1 MLSFRVKDR
10 PGMEVKRMTGAATG
24 STVPRR
30 QLGRYLRELRTNA
43 RLTVQAAAKALEWSE
58 AKMWRIETG
67 QTSLRSHDVELMCRV
82 YGAPDELK
90 VALMGL
96 AKETKGKG
104 WWHAYGDVIPSGF
117 DLFIGLEEAARTL
130 EEYSPELVPGLFQT
144 PDYLRALFKKNRPEL
159 KDEEVERR
167 IQLRV
172 QRQVLVTRPTAP
184 PMLRVI
190 LNEAVVYRVIGGAAV
205 MADQLDRLAELNERQ
220 NVSVRVMA
228 FSAGAHRGLDTGP
241 FKVMRFP
248 TTGDGR
254 DHEPPTVYVQGFT
267 GALYLDKPYEID
279 RYAEAFA
286 VIWENALPEEDSSA
300 LFRQTAREMNR
311 P

>member
-1 MLSFRVKDR
+1 
-10 PGMEVKRMTGAATG
+10 MTGAATG

-82 YGAPDELK
+82 YGAPEDLK

-104 WWHAYGDVIPSGF
+104 WWHAYGDVIPDGF
-117 DLFIGLEEAARTL
+117 DLFIGLEGAAVSR
-130 EEYSPELVPGLFQT
+130 EEYSSELIPGLFQT
-144 PDYLRALFKKNRPEL
+144 PDYARAVIRNNTRLH
-159 KDEEVERR
+159 DEEIERR
-167 IQLRV
+167 VELRI
-172 QRQVLVTRPTAP
+172 QRQTLVTRPTAP
-184 PMLRVI
+184 PRLRVA
-190 LNEAVVYRVIGGAAV
+190 LNEAVIRRAIGGTAV
-205 MADQLDRLAELNERQ
+205 MTAQLDHLSELNDRS
-220 NVSVRVMA
+220 NVSIRVVP
-228 FSAGAHRGLDTGP
+228 FSSGAHQGLDTGS
-241 FKVMRFP
+241 FILMRFP

-254 DHEPPTVYVQGFT
+254 NHEPPTVYVQGFT
-267 GALYLDKPYEID
+267 GALYLDKPSEID
-279 RYAEAFA
+279 RYAEAFKT
-286 VIWENALPEEDSSA
+286 IWDNALPCGASSA
-300 LFRQTAREMNR
+300 LFREIAREMNG

>member
-1 MLSFRVKDR
+1 M
-10 PGMEVKRMTGAATG
+10 PEAATG

-67 QTSLRSHDVELMCRV
+67 QTSLRSHDVETMCRV

-104 WWHAYGDVIPSGF
+104 WWHAYGDVIPDGF
-117 DLFIGLEEAARTL
+117 DLFIGLEEAAQSL

-144 PDYLRALFKKNRPEL
+144 PDYARAVISNNTRLQ
-159 KDEEVERR
+159 DEDIDRR
-167 IQLRV
+167 VQLRV
-172 QRQVLVTRPTAP
+172 QRQTLVTRPTSP
-184 PMLRVI
+184 PTIRVA
-190 LNEAVVYRVIGGAAV
+190 LNEAVVRRVVGGPAV
-205 MADQLDRLAELNERQ
+205 MAAQLDGLAELNERPH
-220 NVSVRVMA
+220 VSIRVVPYEV
-228 FSAGAHRGLDTGP
+228 GAHRGLDTGP
-241 FKVMRFP
+241 FILMRFP

-254 DHEPPTVYVQGFT
+254 DHEPPIVYVQGFT
-267 GALYLDKPYEID
+267 GALYLDKPREID
-279 RYAEAFA
+279 RYSDGFAF
-286 VIWENALPEEDSSA
+286 IWDNALPQEDSSA

>member
-1 MLSFRVKDR
+1 
-10 PGMEVKRMTGAATG
+10 MTEAATG

-67 QTSLRSHDVELMCRV
+67 QTSLRSHDVETMCRV

-104 WWHAYGDVIPSGF
+104 WWHAYGDVIPDGF
-117 DLFIGLEEAARTL
+117 DLFIGLEEAARSL

-144 PDYLRALFKKNRPEL
+144 PDYARAVITNNARLH
-159 KDEEVERR
+159 EEDIDRRVQLR
-167 IQLRV
+167 IQ
-172 QRQVLVTRPTAP
+172 RQTLVTRPTSP
-184 PMLRVI
+184 PALRVA
-190 LNEAVVYRVIGGAAV
+190 LNEAVVRRVVGGPAV
-205 MADQLDRLAELNERQ
+205 MAAQLDRLAELNERP
-220 NVSVRVMA
+220 NVSIRVVPYE
-228 FSAGAHRGLDTGP
+228 AGAHRGLDTGP
-241 FKVMRFP
+241 FILMRFP

-254 DHEPPTVYVQGFT
+254 NHEPPTVYVQGFT
-267 GALYLDKPYEID
+267 GALYLDKPREID
-279 RYAEAFA
+279 RYSEGFA
-286 VIWENALPEEDSSA
+286 VIWDNALPEEGSSA

-311 P
+311 S

>member
-1 MLSFRVKDR
+1 
-10 PGMEVKRMTGAATG
+10 MTEAATG

-43 RLTVQAAAKALEWSE
+43 RLTVHAAANALEWSE

-67 QTSLRSHDVELMCRV
+67 QTSLRSHDVETMCRV

-104 WWHAYGDVIPSGF
+104 WWHAYGDVIPDGF
-117 DLFIGLEEAARTL
+117 DLFIGLEEAARSL

-144 PDYLRALFKKNRPEL
+144 PDYARAVITNNARLH
-159 KDEEVERR
+159 DEDIDRR
-167 IQLRV
+167 VQLRV
-172 QRQVLVTRPTAP
+172 QRQTLVTRSTSPPT
-184 PMLRVI
+184 LRVA
-190 LNEAVVYRVIGGAAV
+190 LNEAVVRRVVGGPAV
-205 MADQLDRLAELNERQ
+205 MAGQLERLAELNERP
-220 NVSVRVMA
+220 NVSIRVMPYE
-228 FSAGAHRGLDTGP
+228 AGAHRGLDTGP
-241 FKVMRFP
+241 FILMRFP

-254 DHEPPTVYVQGFT
+254 NHEPPTVYVQGFT
-267 GALYLDKPYEID
+267 GALYLDKPCEID
-279 RYAEAFA
+279 RYSEGFE
-286 VIWENALPEEDSSA
+286 VIWDNALPQEDSSA

>member
-1 MLSFRVKDR
+1 
-10 PGMEVKRMTGAATG
+10 MTEAATG

-67 QTSLRSHDVELMCRV
+67 QTSLRSHDVETMCRV
-82 YGAPDELK
+82 YGAPDDLK

-104 WWHAYGDVIPSGF
+104 WWHAYGDVIPDGF
-117 DLFIGLEEAARTL
+117 DLFIGLEEAARSL

-144 PDYLRALFKKNRPEL
+144 PDYARAVITNNARLH
-159 KDEEVERR
+159 DEDIDRR
-167 IQLRV
+167 VQLRV
-172 QRQVLVTRPTAP
+172 QRQTLVTRPTSP
-184 PMLRVI
+184 PTLRVA
-190 LNEAVVYRVIGGAAV
+190 LNEAVVCRVVGGPAV
-205 MADQLDRLAELNERQ
+205 MAGQLERLAELNERP
-220 NVSVRVMA
+220 NVSIRVMPYE
-228 FSAGAHRGLDTGP
+228 AGAHRGLDTGP
-241 FKVMRFP
+241 FILMRFP

-254 DHEPPTVYVQGFT
+254 NHEPPTVYVQGFT
-267 GALYLDKPYEID
+267 GALYLDKPREID
-279 RYAEAFA
+279 RYSEGFE
-286 VIWENALPEEDSSA
+286 VIWNNALPQEDSSA

-311 P
+311 S

>member
-1 MLSFRVKDR
+1 
-10 PGMEVKRMTGAATG
+10 MEVKWMMEAATG

-67 QTSLRSHDVELMCRV
+67 QTSLRSHDVETMCRV

-104 WWHAYGDVIPSGF
+104 WWHAYGDVIPDGF
-117 DLFIGLEEAARTL
+117 DLFIGLEEAARSR
-130 EEYSPELVPGLFQT
+130 EEYSPELIPGLLQT
-144 PDYLRALFKKNRPEL
+144 PDYLHALFRKNRPDL
-159 KDEEVERR
+159 QAEEVERR
-167 IQLRV
+167 VQLRV
-172 QRQVLVTRPTAP
+172 QRQALVTRVTAP
-184 PMLRVI
+184 PELKVV
-190 LNEAVVYRVIGGAAV
+190 LNEAVVRRVVGGPAV
-205 MADQLDRLAELNERQ
+205 MAAQLDRLAEANERP
-220 NVSVRVMA
+220 NVSIRVLSFA
-228 FSAGAHRGLDTGP
+228 EGAHRGLDTGP
-241 FKVMRFP
+241 FIILRFP
-248 TTGDGR
+248 TNGAGR

-267 GALYLDKPYEID
+267 GALYLDKPREID

-286 VIWENALPEEDSSA
+286 VIWDNALSPEDSAA

>member
-1 MLSFRVKDR
+1 
-10 PGMEVKRMTGAATG
+10 MEVVRVTAAATG

-67 QTSLRSHDVELMCRV
+67 QTSLRSHDVETMCRV
-82 YGAPDELK
+82 YGAPDDVK
-90 VALMGL
+90 AALMGL

-117 DLFIGLEEAARTL
+117 DLYIGLEGAARSL

-144 PDYLRALFKKNRPEL
+144 PDYARAVIQNNTRLPL
-159 KDEEVERR
+159 EEIDRR
-167 IQLRV
+167 VQLRV
-172 QRQVLVTRPTAP
+172 QRQVLVTRPTASP
-184 PMLRVI
+184 TLRAI
-190 LNEAVVYRVIGGAAV
+190 LNEAVVHRVVGGPEV
-205 MADQLDRLAELNERQ
+205 MAAQLHRLAELNERP
-220 NVSVRVMA
+220 NVSIRVVP

-241 FKVMRFP
+241 FKIMRFP

-267 GALYLDKPYEID
+267 GALYLDKPSEID

-286 VIWENALPEEDSSA
+286 VIWDNALPQQRSSA
-300 LFRQTAREMNR
+300 LFRQTAREMTR
-311 P
+311 E